1 MRKLRQ
7 GGFTLIELLVAVGV
21 FAVLSALAYGG
32 LNSVLATQS
41 YTQEQAELLQTLQ
54 LSMRHIQ
61 RELEQIADRPV
72 RDQYGDEQA
81 ALILE
86 RLSTLSLTH
95 AGWRNPSGQMRSQL
109 QRVSYELEENT
120 LYRIVWPMLDG
131 ADAENVLRTNL
142 LDNVE
147 KLEIQVLDRD
157 DKWHT
162 EWPTL
167 DAEATGESESLPL
180 AVELTLTVEPWGPIR
195 RLIALQ

>member
-7 GGFTLIELLVAVGV
+7 NGFTLIELLVAVGV

-41 YTQEQAELLQTLQ
+41 YTQEQAERLQTLQ

-86 RLSTLSLTH
+86 RLPTLSITH
-95 AGWRNPSGQMRSQL
+95 AGWRNPGGQTRSQL

-131 ADAENVLRTNL
+131 ADVENVLRTNL
-142 LDNVE
+142 LEDVE
-147 KLEIQVLDRD
+147 KLEIRVLDSD
-157 DKWHT
+157 EKWHT
-162 EWPTL
+162 EWPPL
-167 DAEATGESESLPL
+167 EAEGTDESLPL
-180 AVELTLTVEPWGPIR
+180 AVELTVTVEPWGAIR
-195 RLIALQ
+195 RLIALL

>member
-1 MRKLRQ
+1 VGKLRQ
-7 GGFTLIELLVAVGV
+7 VGFTLIELLVAVGV

-41 YTQEQAELLQTLQ
+41 YTQEQAERLQILQ
-54 LSMRHIQ
+54 LSMRYIQ
-61 RELEQIADRPV
+61 RDLEQIANRPV

-86 RLSTLSLTH
+86 PLPTLSLTH
-95 AGWRNPSGQMRSQL
+95 AGWRNPGGQTRSQL

-131 ADAENVLRTNL
+131 ADAEKVLRTNL

-147 KLEIQVLDRD
+147 KLEIRVLDLD
-157 DKWHT
+157 EKWHT
-162 EWPTL
+162 EWPPLET
-167 DAEATGESESLPL
+167 EATGEALPL
-180 AVELTLTVEPWGPIR
+180 AVELTLTVEPWGAIR

>member
-1 MRKLRQ
+1 VGKLRQ
-7 GGFTLIELLVAVGV
+7 EGFTLIELLVAVGV

-41 YTQEQAELLQTLQ
+41 YTQEQAERLQTLQ
-54 LSMRHIQ
+54 LSMRRIQ
-61 RELEQIADRPV
+61 RDLEQIADRPV

-81 ALILE
+81 ALILKPLPS
-86 RLSTLSLTH
+86 LSFTH
-95 AGWRNPSGQMRSQL
+95 AGWRNPGGQTRSQL

-131 ADAENVLRTNL
+131 ADAESALRTNL

-147 KLEIQVLDRD
+147 KLEIRVLDQD
-157 DKWHT
+157 EKWHT
-162 EWPTL
+162 EWPPSE
-167 DAEATGESESLPL
+167 AEPTGESPLPL
-180 AVELTLTVEPWGPIR
+180 AVELTLTVEPWGAIR

>member
-1 MRKLRQ
+1 VGKLRQ
-7 GGFTLIELLVAVGV
+7 EGFTLIELLVAVGV

-41 YTQEQAELLQTLQ
+41 YTQEQAERLQTLQ
-54 LSMRHIQ
+54 LSMRRIQ
-61 RELEQIADRPV
+61 RDLEQIADRPV

-81 ALILE
+81 ALILKPLPS
-86 RLSTLSLTH
+86 LSFTH
-95 AGWRNPSGQMRSQL
+95 AGWRNPSGQTRSQL

-131 ADAENVLRTNL
+131 ADAESALRTNL

-147 KLEIQVLDRD
+147 KLEIRVLDRD
-157 DKWHT
+157 EKWHT
-162 EWPTL
+162 EWPPSE
-167 DAEATGESESLPL
+167 AEPTGESPLPL
-180 AVELTLTVEPWGPIR
+180 AVELTLTVEPWGAIR

>member
-1 MRKLRQ
+1 VRKLRQ
-7 GGFTLIELLVAVGV
+7 VGFTLIELLVAVGV

-41 YTQEQAELLQTLQ
+41 YTQEQAERLQTLQ

-86 RLSTLSLTH
+86 PLPTLSLTH
-95 AGWRNPSGQMRSQL
+95 AGWRNPSGQTRSQL

-131 ADAENVLRTNL
+131 AEAEKVLRTKL

-147 KLEIQVLDRD
+147 KLEIRVLDRD
-157 DKWHT
+157 EKWHT
-162 EWPTL
+162 EWPPLET
-167 DAEATGESESLPL
+167 EPTGESLPL
-180 AVELTLTVEPWGPIR
+180 AVELSLTVEPWGTIR